1 MFHLSLPNI
10 KIKSIMSISPVH
22 SFHIPVM
29 GLSFTVDTPVKVARF
44 GISSVV
50 SVIEDELVEKMRK
63 YYCESLQL
71 PYKHIT
77 KSEHDYRAKRITEY
91 LNVLDLIVKNQVDIL
106 KTERFEEGAEIVKY
120 FELLPENSPLKQ
132 MYLKMKDATGSEQLL
147 LQEELRDAIVA
158 GDIDINIMTKVD
170 KTNYDPS
177 GEPLSFEYNDALAA
191 LRGFALSNVSSSV
204 VFSAGLNPRLYSY
217 CETFNDFYPDKSEN
231 LKKRI
236 TIKVSD
242 YRSALIQGKFLA
254 KKGLWVSEFRIE
266 SGLNC
271 GGHAFATDGL
281 LLGPV
286 MEEFKA
292 KREEL
297 TNTLFDLCNQTLKE
311 KGRDVFASVP
321 KLNITVQGGVGTFNE
336 QQFFLSYYKMDS
348 IGWGSPFLLVPEVTN
363 VDYETLTA
371 LASAKPDD
379 YYLSNASPL
388 GVPFNNFRKS
398 SSEVQRKA
406 RIEKQRA
413 GSPCYLKF
421 LSFNSEFTE
430 KPICVA
436 SREYQNLKIKEIKSS
451 GADENTIQHQI
462 DLVTE
467 KDCLC
472 EGLSTSVF
480 IEKHIPH
487 PHKLNAVTI
496 CPGPN
501 LAYFSGVLTLS
512 QMVGHIYGRGNVL
525 NNVPRSHVFVNELR
539 IYIDY
544 LKKEINKNIQ
554 AISSKKEEYFN
565 TFRGNLLS
573 GISYYNNLLDKMQ
586 VEKESFINQ
595 IKKEFEELE
604 EQLTGMVTA

>member
-1 MFHLSLPNI
+1 
-10 KIKSIMSISPVH
+10 MSISRVH
-22 SFHIPVM
+22 PFHIPVM

-77 KSEHDYRAKRITEY
+77 KTEHDYRAKRITEY
-91 LNVLDLIVKNQVDIL
+91 LNLLDLIVKNQLAIL
-106 KTERFEEGAEIVKY
+106 KNERFEEGAEIVKY
-120 FELLPENSPLKQ
+120 FELLPENAPLKQ
-132 MYLKMKDATGSEQLL
+132 VYLKMKLSSGYVKQK
-147 LQEELRDAIVA
+147 LQEELRAGIVS
-158 GDIDINIMTKVD
+158 GDIDVNIMTKVD
-170 KTNYDPS
+170 KTNYTPT
-177 GEPLSFEYNDALAA
+177 GEPLSVEFNDALAA
-191 LRGFALSNVSSSV
+191 LRGFAQSNVSSSV

-217 CETFNDFYPDKSEN
+217 CETFNDFFPDKN
-231 LKKRI
+231 GAVKKRI

-297 TNTLFDLCNQTLKE
+297 TNTLFELCNQTLKE
-311 KGRDVFASVP
+311 KGRDAFPYVP
-321 KLNITVQGGVGTFNE
+321 KLSITVQGGVGTFNE

-363 VDYETLTA
+363 VDYATLSE
-371 LASAKPDD
+371 LATAKPDD
-379 YYLSNASPL
+379 YYLSDASPL
-388 GVPFNNFRKS
+388 GVPFNNFKKS

-406 RIEKQRA
+406 RIEKHRA

-421 LSFNSEFTE
+421 LSFNTEFTE

-436 SREYQNLKIKEIKSS
+436 SREYQNLKIKQLKTS
-451 GADENTIQHQI
+451 GADEKTVQREI

-487 PHKLNAVTI
+487 PHKLAAVTI

-501 LAYFSGVLTLS
+501 LAYFSGVFTLV
-512 QMVGHIYGRGNVL
+512 QMAGHIYGRGNLL
-525 NNVPRSHVFVNELR
+525 NSVPRSHVFVNELR
-539 IYIDY
+539 LYVDY
-544 LKKEINKNIQ
+544 LKREISKNIL
-554 AISSKKEEYFN
+554 ALSSKKEEYFN
-565 TFRGNLLS
+565 TFRSNLLS
-573 GISYYNNLLDKMQ
+573 GINYYISLLDKMQ
-586 VEKESFINQ
+586 LEKESLINQ
-595 IKKEFEELE
+595 MKTEFAELE
-604 EQLTGMVTA
+604 QQLAGMITA